1 MWDTV
6 ETQIHPLSHEM
17 PCPGCGHPTHT
28 YLPCSDGCDCTPTWL
43 SLDDSHSPHRGSPGK
58 RAA

>member
-6 ETQIHPLSHEM
+6 ETQTHPLSHEM

-28 YLPCSDGCDCTPTWL
+28 YLPCSDRCDCSPRWL
-43 SLDDSHSPHRGSPGK
+43 ALDESLWAHGASPQNQ
-58 RAA
+58 AA